1 MSKRGRP
8 RVFKYDNI
16 IDAAMKTFWKK
27 GYEACSTQDLCKDTG
42 LGKGSLYNT
51 FGSKHDLFKQVLER
65 YQANGIRD
73 QLALLQGPISVKSR
87 LHSLLAWA
95 LAEDFEQTDQN
106 GCLLINVSLERPQ
119 DPMVEGFVTKHVEKL
134 REALVSVMEEGLQT
148 KEISK
153 CSSAEELASLFL
165 SSYYGLRVLNTSM
178 KNRDLSNQIAT
189 GIIETIF
196 ST

>member
-8 RVFKYDNI
+8 RDFKYDNI
-16 IDAAMKTFWKK
+16 IDVAMKTFWKK

-73 QLALLQGPISVKSR
+73 QLALLQGPIPVKSR

-95 LAEDFEQTDQN
+95 LTEDFEQADQN

-153 CSSAEELASLFL
+153 GSSAEELASLFL

-178 KNRDLSNQIAT
+178 KNRELSNQIAT

>member
-16 IDAAMKTFWKK
+16 IDAAMKTFWQK

-95 LAEDFEQTDQN
+95 LAEDFEQADQN

-153 CSSAEELASLFL
+153 GSSSEELASLFL

>member
-1 MSKRGRP
+1 
-8 RVFKYDNI
+8 
-16 IDAAMKTFWKK
+16 
-27 GYEACSTQDLCKDTG
+27 
-42 LGKGSLYNT
+42 
-51 FGSKHDLFKQVLER
+51 
-65 YQANGIRD
+65 
-73 QLALLQGPISVKSR
+73 
-87 LHSLLAWA
+87 
-95 LAEDFEQTDQN
+95 
-106 GCLLINVSLERPQ
+106 
-119 DPMVEGFVTKHVEKL
+119 MVEGFVTKHVEKL

-153 CSSAEELASLFL
+153 GSSAEELASLFL